1 MNKRSNTLI
10 EEQTTTF
17 KDYLNLI
24 RGNLFPILLITLTS
38 LTFSIVYAVNATNI
52 YQSTVTVKI
61 ESPKGS
67 ILDSPLF
74 PSMGDFGKDR
84 FIANEIEFLQSN
96 KVKTRIAQALAD
108 TFKQVNDFT
117 KFSLLLD
124 KSMLEKNVAPRL
136 KRILDIRALL
146 DKADI
151 KQKRGLD
158 IVTIAV
164 ESPSSYEASL
174 IANTYAEVYT
184 KMNLESN
191 RNQIA
196 LVKKYLEIQ
205 KNEKLAD
212 LNFSEELLKKFQESG
227 GVMVLESQVEQL
239 IGKLSDFES
248 QKSMSEIEL
257 SSVEKALD
265 LYKKE
270 LKEKNPQI
278 SDYVENFASEEY
290 IKFGQTEI
298 AKLEYNRDQV
308 LATGPNETGLGKEA
322 VNEYNKKITELRANL
337 NKKLNAYKTS
347 ILVATPD
354 ELKTLTQKIIEEEI
368 KKQSLVIRID
378 QLGNLVK
385 EYERKFGQLPKSSIE
400 LARLQRNRESL
411 EKLYILIEQKYQEA
425 MINEQSTPAN
435 VTVIDFSEPSE
446 KHSKPNRM
454 LIILVGFVLG
464 LGLSIGFVF
473 TRNYFD
479 NTVKTPEDIQ
489 RRDITVLSWIP
500 LIEGVSTNGENEFE
514 FIVAKKPDSIPSEA
528 FRALRTRVQFSKLPD
543 KELKTILVTSS
554 APSEGKTMICNN
566 LAGSFAHS
574 NKKTLVIDCD
584 LRKPRV
590 HSFYKTKR
598 YPGLVDYLF
607 GQATLDEII
616 RKSEMNYLH
625 FITAGTIPPNPAELL
640 ESSKMGE
647 FLDTV
652 SAMYDYI
659 LIDSP
664 PVIAVTDSEIVS
676 RLADATI
683 LVVSA
688 NNTEIELM
696 EQSVNILRNNNVNL
710 MGTVL
715 NNFVYKSS
723 YGSYY
728 KYYYY
733 YTRPRK
739 TEKNIFPPASQN

>member
-1 MNKRSNTLI
+1 MNKRSNVLI
-10 EEQTTTF
+10 EEQATTF

-52 YQSTVTVKI
+52 YQSLVSLKI

-84 FIANEIEFLQSN
+84 FIANEIEILQSN
-96 KVKTRIAQALAD
+96 WVRTRIAQALVD
-108 TFKQVNDFT
+108 SFKKVNDP
-117 KFSLLLD
+117 KLFSLLLD
-124 KSMLEKNVAPRL
+124 KSLLDNNAKPKL
-136 KRILDIRALL
+136 KKIEDIREMLTSAE
-146 DKADI
+146 I

-158 IVTIAV
+158 IVTISL
-164 ESPSSYEASL
+164 ESPSAFEASL
-174 IANTYAEVYT
+174 LANTYAKVYT
-184 KMNLESN
+184 QLNLETA

-205 KNEKLAD
+205 RNEKLAD
-212 LNFSEELLKKFQESG
+212 LNFAEELLKRFQESG
-227 GVMVLESQVEQL
+227 GVVVLESQVQQL
-239 IGKLSDFES
+239 ISKLSDFES
-248 QKSMSEIEL
+248 QKSMAEIEL
-257 SSVEKALD
+257 AGSEKTLD
-265 LYKKE
+265 LFKKE

-290 IKFGQTEI
+290 IKLGHQEI
-298 AKLEYNRDQV
+298 AKLEYNRDMV
-308 LATGPNETGLGKEA
+308 LASGAKSQEA
-322 VNEYNKKITELRANL
+322 RAAVDEYNKKIEELRSNL

-354 ELKTLTQKIIEEEI
+354 DLKNLTQRLIEEEV
-368 KKQSLVIRID
+368 KKQSLTIRIN
-378 QLGNLVK
+378 QLGSIIK
-385 EYERKFGQLPKSSIE
+385 EYERRFGQLPKSTIE

-425 MINEQSTPAN
+425 VINEQSTPGN
-435 VTVIDFSEPSE
+435 VFIIDYSEPST
-446 KHSKPNRM
+446 KHSKPNRL

-489 RRDITVLSWIP
+489 KRDITVLSWIP
-500 LIEGVSTNGENEFE
+500 LIEGVSLNGENEFE

-543 KELKTILVTSS
+543 KELKTMLVTSS
-554 APSEGKTMICNN
+554 APAEGKTMICSN

-574 NKKTLVIDCD
+574 NKRTLVLDCD
-584 LRKPRV
+584 LRKPRI
-590 HSFYKTKR
+590 HSFFKTKR

-607 GQATLDEII
+607 GQVSLEEII
-616 RKSEMNYLH
+616 RQSEMQYLQY
-625 FITAGTIPPNPAELL
+625 ITAGTIPPNPAELL
-640 ESSKMGE
+640 ESDKMKE
-647 FLDTV
+647 FLQTI
-652 SAMYDYI
+652 SARYDYV
-659 LIDSP
+659 LLDSP
-664 PVIAVTDSEIVS
+664 PVIAVTDSEILS
-676 RLADATI
+676 RYVDATI

-688 NNTEIELM
+688 NNTEMELM
-696 EQSVNILRNNNVNL
+696 EQSVAILKNNNVNL
-710 MGTVL
+710 LGTVL

-739 TEKNIFPPASQN
+739 TEKAVFPPPSQN